1 VYGYEYHKKV
11 FHVAWNFV
19 VWLRFVRMFAGFQ
32 SGSGNMQKWRGTAVA
47 CVTLLTAVLVCHGK
61 ETKDQV
67 TYDQRQNGDL
77 NVHVHVQDV
86 GILAVMDETLFGGVG
101 VSGHAAF

>member
-1 VYGYEYHKKV
+1 
-11 FHVAWNFV
+11 
-19 VWLRFVRMFAGFQ
+19 
-32 SGSGNMQKWRGTAVA
+32 MQKWRRSAVA
-47 CVTLLTAVLVCHGK
+47 CVTLLTAALVCHAK
-61 ETKDQV
+61 DAEDQV

-86 GILAVMDETLFGGVG
+86 GILAVLDETLFGGVG

>member
-1 VYGYEYHKKV
+1 M
-11 FHVAWNFV
+11 
-19 VWLRFVRMFAGFQ
+19 VWLRMVTVFAGFP
-32 SGSGNMQKWRGTAVA
+32 SDSENMQKRSRSAVT
-47 CVTLLTAVLVCHGK
+47 CVTLLTAVLVCHAK
-61 ETKDQV
+61 EIEEQV

-86 GILAVMDETLFGGVG
+86 GILAVLDETLFGGAG

>member
-1 VYGYEYHKKV
+1 M
-11 FHVAWNFV
+11 
-19 VWLRFVRMFAGFQ
+19 VWLRLVSVIAGIQ
-32 SGSGNMQKWRGTAVA
+32 SESENMQKWRRSAVA
-47 CVTLLTAVLVCHGK
+47 CVTLLTAVLVCHAK
-61 ETKDQV
+61 ETEDQV

-101 VSGHAAF
+101 VSGHADF